1 MNGSPSVRVA
11 LNPRAD
17 GSMSPEY
24 TKGALN
30 FWKACTIALEY
41 SRGSGYSGLLTR
53 NLSIARITS
62 SLVITTQL
70 NFAKTIPP
78 HLIIEYVITPFN
90 YTKEFIFLP
99 LLSFSISMF
108 LYCIRI
114 SLFPYI

>member
-41 SRGSGYSGLLTR
+41 SSGCF
-53 NLSIARITS
+53 LSNANMKCILPNS
-62 SLVITTQL
+62 E
-70 NFAKTIPP
+70 
-78 HLIIEYVITPFN
+78 IEISYGDQ
-90 YTKEFIFLP
+90 
-99 LLSFSISMF
+99 LSFRKRKIASTCSKSSDV
-108 LYCIRI
+108 R
-114 SLFPYI
+114 

>member
-41 SRGSGYSGLLTR
+41 S
-53 NLSIARITS
+53 AR
-62 SLVITTQL
+62 
-70 NFAKTIPP
+70 K
-78 HLIIEYVITPFN
+78 HRYGKD
-90 YTKEFIFLP
+90 TKE
-99 LLSFSISMF
+99 LLSNTETDEKC
-108 LYCIRI
+108 YAT
-114 SLFPYI
+114 

>member
-41 SRGSGYSGLLTR
+41 SQIDQKSYNYIL
-53 NLSIARITS
+53 NLY
-62 SLVITTQL
+62 
-70 NFAKTIPP
+70 F
-78 HLIIEYVITPFN
+78 PF
-90 YTKEFIFLP
+90 P
-99 LLSFSISMF
+99 
-108 LYCIRI
+108 
-114 SLFPYI
+114 